1 MKFAQLSQVKD
12 RIKPGAPLP
21 FNVRNADKTLLLAR
35 GQRVESQEHLNSLFE
50 RGALVDLAELL
61 LPAAGTDTAVREAI
75 KHASRAELPG
85 LWSDTLAKV
94 NQLLTQAPD
103 AAFGDTLVQASG
115 PVQALVERDP
125 DLAIF
130 QVLNHTADADQH
142 YGAQRSVQTAIATL
156 LIAQRLGWEGAQS
169 ERAFKVALT
178 MNLSMLQLQGVLA
191 RQSTPLSD
199 AQRADLHSHPAR
211 SRAMLEQ
218 AGISDADW
226 LQAVTQHHE
235 AEDGSGY
242 PSGCTTVG
250 ELASL
255 VRRADVYTAKLAAR
269 ATRPALAT
277 DLASRQMF
285 MHDPGHSMTT
295 ALVKEF
301 GIYPP
306 GCFVRLASGELALVV
321 ARGPTITTPVVACLT
336 NERGAPL
343 SVPVRRETGTK
354 GCAVHSVV
362 AAVDAPRKLSPTNIL
377 IAMAA

>member
-1 MKFAQLSQVKD
+1 MPFAELSQVKD

-21 FNVRNADKTLLLAR
+21 FNVRNADQTLLLAR
-35 GQRVESQEHLNSLFE
+35 GQRVDSQEHLTSLFE

-61 LPAAGTDTAVREAI
+61 PPASGPDVRHAI

-85 LWSDTLAKV
+85 LWSDALAKV
-94 NQLLTQAPD
+94 NHLLVQTPD

-130 QVLNHTADADQH
+130 QVLQRTGDADQH
-142 YGAQRSVQTAIATL
+142 YGAQRSVQTAITTL
-156 LIAQRLGWEGAQS
+156 LVAQRLAWDSQQA

-191 RQSTPLSD
+191 RQATPLTTS
-199 AQRADLHSHPAR
+199 QREALHSHPAR
-211 SRAMLEQ
+211 SRAMLEL
-218 AGISDADW
+218 AGITDADW
-226 LQAVTQHHE
+226 LQAVEQHHE
-235 AEDGSGY
+235 TEDGTGY
-242 PSGCTTVG
+242 PSGCSTVG

-255 VRRADVYTAKLAAR
+255 VRRADVYTAKLTAR
-269 ATRPALAT
+269 ASRPALPP

-285 MHDPGHSMTT
+285 MQDPGHSMTT

-306 GCFVRLASGELALVV
+306 GCYVRLVSGELALVV

-343 SVPVRRETGTK
+343 ATPVRRETGAK
-354 GCAVHSVV
+354 GCGVHSVV
-362 AAVDAPRKLSPTNIL
+362 AAVDAPRKLSPDKVM